1 LFIGGNS
8 TGIVKLAADHRLA
21 AAGRA
26 QVDRGGG
33 GENRPRKFDDRNLA
47 FVSVFLNA
55 TEVSPITSWVER
67 NYTQVW
73 LAGRRTSEVG
83 AGGAVRQHRDSK
95 HQPFTIALLTTF
107 EAINAF
113 PRTESGSPGVVS
125 NKTELSVTNGA
136 TLGTLDDL

>member
-1 LFIGGNS
+1 P
-8 TGIVKLAADHRLA
+8 AAPKSI
-21 AAGRA
+21 AGEEGKIDPGSSMTEIWRSC
-26 QVDRGGG
+26 
-33 GENRPRKFDDRNLA
+33 LY
-47 FVSVFLNA
+47 FLNA

-67 NYTQVW
+67 NYTQVG

-113 PRTESGSPGVVS
+113 PRTESRSPGVVS
-125 NKTELSVTNGA
+125 NKTEPSVTNGA